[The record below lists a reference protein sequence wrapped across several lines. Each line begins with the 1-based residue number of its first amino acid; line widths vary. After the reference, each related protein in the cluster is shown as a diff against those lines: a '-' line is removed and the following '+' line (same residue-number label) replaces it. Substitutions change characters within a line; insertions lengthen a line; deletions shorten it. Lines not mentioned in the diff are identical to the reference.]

1 MKLLTTAMKSFFS
14 LVLIVA
20 LSLPVVVGAAEYRQ
34 AAALIDIRST
44 FSDGAYDIDSVVELA
59 KKRGFEILVI
69 NDHDRMAMEYGLFPF
84 QNIIKKRVEL
94 ESINE
99 DGAEDYLNAIRY
111 AQQQNPDMIV
121 IPGSESAPFYY
132 WTGSPLKGNLTA
144 HNHEKRLLTMGMN
157 RADDYE
163 QLPIIHN
170 GPSTA
175 NFKAVLPELILFTL
189 LLCGGFVLFFWRGRY
204 RVAGGTIILWAILSL
219 ANSSAWQSS
228 PFDQYHGDQGI
239 APYQLVIDYVNRHGG
254 IAVWNYPET
263 KSGVRKLGPI
273 FVSTPPYPGALLES
287 HDYTAFSALYGDNI
301 TVTDP
306 GNIWDM
312 VLDEYCRGV
321 RKKPVWGIATAD
333 FHEEGGAGE
342 KLGNFVTV
350 FLLKEKSVAGALQ
363 ALKEGKIYAYQGKY
377 PQMVRLEEFTV
388 QSPDGGTKGV
398 SGDEITVKGYPQV
411 WCTLTTD
418 MVSNKPAK
426 VRLIRSG
433 IVVQTY
439 QGPLPLNIHY
449 EDQTV
454 EQGKTYYYR
463 IDMKGEGIL
472 MSNPIFVR
480 CKGVDTADNL

>member
-1 MKLLTTAMKSFFS
+1 VNTTKAIKYFFS

-20 LSLPVVVGAAEYRQ
+20 LSLPVAAGAAEYRQ
-34 AAALIDIRST
+34 AAGLIDIRST
-44 FSDGAYDIDSVVELA
+44 FSDGAYDIDSLVELA
-59 KKRGFEILVI
+59 QKRGFEILVI
-69 NDHDRMAMEYGLFPF
+69 NDHDRMAMEYGLPPF
-84 QNIIKKRVEL
+84 RNIIKRRVEL
-94 ESINE
+94 NSINE
-99 DGAEDYLNAIRY
+99 NGAEEYINAIRY

-132 WTGSPLKGNLTA
+132 WTGSPLKGDLTA
-144 HNHEKRLLTMGMN
+144 HNHEKRLLTMGMDS
-157 RADDYE
+157 ADDYE
-163 QLPIIHN
+163 QLPVIHN
-170 GPSTA
+170 GPSIA
-175 NFKAVLPELILFTL
+175 NFKAVLPELILFAL

-204 RVAGGTIILWAILSL
+204 RVAGGAIILWALLSL
-219 ANSSAWQSS
+219 GNSQAWQSS

-239 APYQLVIDYVNRHGG
+239 APYQIVIDYVNRHGG

-273 FVSTPPYPGALLES
+273 FVSTPPYPGALMES
-287 HDYTAFSALYGDNI
+287 YDYTAFAALYGDNV

-306 GNIWDM
+306 GSIWDM

-321 RKKPVWGIATAD
+321 RKKPVWGVATAD

-342 KLGNFVTV
+342 NLGNFVTV

-363 ALKEGKIYAYQGKY
+363 ALKEGRIYAYRGTY

-388 QSPDGGTKGV
+388 QSPNGGTKGV
-398 SGDEITVKGYPQV
+398 SGDEITVKGYPHV
-411 WCTLTTD
+411 RFTLRAD
-418 MVSNKPAK
+418 MASNTPAR

-433 IVVQTY
+433 VVAQTY
-439 QGPLPLNIHY
+439 QGPLPMDIHY
-449 EDQTV
+449 EDRTV

-480 CKGVDTADNL
+480 CKGGDAADDL